1 MGRNC
6 HTLSR
11 MATKNITLRFVVTI
25 VFAVVFSCLS
35 FAQRPAMHV
44 IDAVNDSVID
54 EGNNLYLHDKLNW
67 VMSDAYKQMCSSKTA
82 SLSVVGQLNDTLM
95 SGIMIDVD
103 QMKCVFEC
111 RLNLNTGEIEPFD
124 LVRGLT
130 PKEISRAER
139 QLTLLDKVSALD
151 DIYNVEEAGNLNADV
166 VEISPSLTRVY
177 LLQGTDKSKLIPFG
191 NDYSFDFDAA
201 GNLITRRKYHNSF
214 IPIDFGSKEGNIHK
228 CTHSHLDD
236 NPYIT
241 PTDIATFLLYGH
253 DLYGMKTFSIYS
265 KAFSCY
271 FTYNADTATIILVDD
286 EESMK

>member
-1 MGRNC
+1 
-6 HTLSR
+6 
-11 MATKNITLRFVVTI
+11 
-25 VFAVVFSCLS
+25 
-35 FAQRPAMHV
+35 MHV
-44 IDAVNDSVID
+44 INAVNDSVID
-54 EGNNLYLHDKLNW
+54 EGNTLYLHDKLNW

-95 SGIMIDVD
+95 SGIMIDAD
-103 QMKCVFEC
+103 QMRCVFEC

-130 PKEISRAER
+130 PKEIARAER
-139 QLTLLDKVSALD
+139 QMALLETVSDLD
-151 DIYNVEEAGNLNADV
+151 GIYNVAEAGNLNADV
-166 VEISPSLTRVY
+166 VEISPNLTRVY

-201 GNLITRRKYHNSF
+201 GNLLARRKYHKSF
-214 IPIDFGSKEGNIHK
+214 IPIDFSSKEGNIRK

-253 DLYGMKTFSIYS
+253 DLYQMKTFSVYS
-265 KAFSCY
+265 KALNCY
-271 FTYNADTATIILVDD
+271 FTYNADSATIILVED
-286 EESMK
+286 EESMKGE

>member
-1 MGRNC
+1 MVIIVTNS
-6 HTLSR
+6 L
-11 MATKNITLRFVVTI
+11 NITLRFIVTI
-25 VFAVVFSCLS
+25 ALAVVFTCLS
-35 FAQRPAMHV
+35 LAQRPAMHV

-54 EGNNLYLHDKLNW
+54 EGNTLYLHDKLNW
-67 VMSDAYKQMCSSKTA
+67 VMSDAYKQMCSSRTA

-124 LVRGLT
+124 LVRGLS
-130 PKEISRAER
+130 PKEIARAQR
-139 QLTLLDKVSALD
+139 QITLLEAVSNLD
-151 DIYNVEEAGNLNADV
+151 DIYNVTEAGNLNADV
-166 VEISPSLTRVY
+166 VEMSPSLTRVY
-177 LLQGTDKSKLIPFG
+177 LLQGTNKSKLIPFG
-191 NDYSFDFDAA
+191 NDYSFDFDAD
-201 GNLITRRKYHNSF
+201 GNLIARRKYHKSF
-214 IPIDFGSKEGNIHK
+214 IPIDFSRKDGNIRK

-253 DLYGMKTFSIYS
+253 DLYEMKTFSVYS
-265 KAFSCY
+265 KAFNCY

-286 EESMK
+286 DESMKNE

>member
-1 MGRNC
+1 MSFPNP
-6 HTLSR
+6 
-11 MATKNITLRFVVTI
+11 TLRYVVTTVI
-25 VFAVVFSCLS
+25 TVVFSCLS
-35 FAQRPAMHV
+35 LAQRPAMHV

-54 EGNNLYLHDKLNW
+54 EGNTLYLYDKLNW
-67 VMSDAYKQMCSSKTA
+67 VMSDAYKQMCSSRTA

-111 RLNLNTGEIEPFD
+111 RLNLNSGEIEPFD

-130 PKEISRAER
+130 PKEIARAER
-139 QLTLLDKVSALD
+139 QLTLLEKVSDLD
-151 DIYNVEEAGNLNADV
+151 GIYNVAEAGNLNADV
-166 VEISPSLTRVY
+166 VEISPNLIRVY

-191 NDYSFDFDAA
+191 NDYSFDFDAD
-201 GNLITRRKYHNSF
+201 GNLLARRKYHKSF
-214 IPIDFGSKEGNIHK
+214 IPIDFSGKDGNIRK

-236 NPYIT
+236 NPYIS

-265 KAFSCY
+265 KAFNCY
-271 FTYNADTATIILVDD
+271 FTYNADNDNIILVDD

>member
-1 MGRNC
+1 MTTN
-6 HTLSR
+6 HHDT
-11 MATKNITLRFVVTI
+11 TLRVLLTI
-25 VFAVVFSCLS
+25 ALALACTCLTH
-35 FAQRPAMHV
+35 AQRPAMHV

-54 EGNNLYLHDKLNW
+54 EGNNLYLHDKINW

-82 SLSVVGQLNDTLM
+82 SLSVVGLLNDTLM
-95 SGIMIDVD
+95 SGIMIDAD

-130 PKEISRAER
+130 PKEITRAER
-139 QLTLLDKVSALD
+139 QLTLLEKVGNLNG
-151 DIYNVEEAGNLNADV
+151 IYNVAEAGNLNADV
-166 VEISPSLTRVY
+166 VEITPNLTRVY

-191 NDYSFDFDAA
+191 NDYSFDFDNNC
-201 GNLITRRKYHNSF
+201 NLIARRKYHNSF
-214 IPIDFGSKEGNIHK
+214 IPIDFSNKDGNIRK

-253 DLYGMKTFSIYS
+253 DLYDMKTFSVYS
-265 KAFSCY
+265 KAFNCY
-271 FTYNADTATIILVDD
+271 FNYNADNATIILVDD
-286 EESMK
+286 EESMKKE

>member
-1 MGRNC
+1 MSSPNP
-6 HTLSR
+6 
-11 MATKNITLRFVVTI
+11 TLRYVVTT
-25 VFAVVFSCLS
+25 VLTVVFSCFSL
-35 FAQRPAMHV
+35 AQRPAMHV
-44 IDAVNDSVID
+44 INAVNDSVID
-54 EGNNLYLHDKLNW
+54 EGNTLYLHDKLNW

-82 SLSVVGQLNDTLM
+82 SLSVVGQLNDTLL

-111 RLNLNTGEIEPFD
+111 RLNLNTGDFEPFD

-130 PKEISRAER
+130 PKEIVRAER
-139 QLTLLDKVSALD
+139 QLTLLEKVSDLD
-151 DIYNVEEAGNLNADV
+151 GIYNVMEAGNLNADV
-166 VEISPSLTRVY
+166 VEINPNLTRVY

-191 NDYSFDFDAA
+191 NDYSFDFDAT
-201 GNLITRRKYHNSF
+201 GNLLARRKYHNSF
-214 IPIDFGSKEGNIHK
+214 IPIDFSGKEGNIRK

-265 KAFSCY
+265 KAFNCY
-271 FTYNADTATIILVDD
+271 FTYNADNDNIILVDD

>member
-1 MGRNC
+1 MV
-6 HTLSR
+6 
-11 MATKNITLRFVVTI
+11 TKNITFRFLLTI
-25 VFAVVFSCLS
+25 ALAVVFSCLS
-35 FAQRPAMHV
+35 LAQRPAIHV

-54 EGNNLYLHDKLNW
+54 EGNTLYLHDKLNW

-95 SGIMIDVD
+95 SGIMIDVN
-103 QMKCVFEC
+103 QMRCVFEC

-130 PKEISRAER
+130 SKEITRAER
-139 QLTLLDKVSALD
+139 QMSLLEKVSDLD
-151 DIYNVEEAGNLNADV
+151 SIYNVTEAGNLNADV
-166 VEISPSLTRVY
+166 VEISPNLTRVY

-191 NDYSFDFDAA
+191 NDYSFDFDDA
-201 GNLITRRKYHNSF
+201 GNLIARRKYHNPF
-214 IPIDFGSKEGNIHK
+214 IPIDFSSKEGNIRK

-253 DLYGMKTFSIYS
+253 DLYGMKTFSVYS
-265 KAFSCY
+265 KAFKCY

-286 EESMK
+286 EESMKGE

>member
-1 MGRNC
+1 M
-6 HTLSR
+6 
-11 MATKNITLRFVVTI
+11 RFVVTI
-25 VFAVVFSCLS
+25 VFAVVFSCLLY
-35 FAQRPAMHV
+35 AQRPAMHV
-44 IDAVNDSVID
+44 INAVNDSVID
-54 EGNNLYLHDKLNW
+54 EGNTLYLHDKLNW

-95 SGIMIDVD
+95 SGIMIDAD
-103 QMKCVFEC
+103 QMRCVFEC

-130 PKEISRAER
+130 PKEIARAER
-139 QLTLLDKVSALD
+139 QMALLETVSDLD
-151 DIYNVEEAGNLNADV
+151 GIYNVAEAGNLNADV
-166 VEISPSLTRVY
+166 VEINPNLTRVY

-201 GNLITRRKYHNSF
+201 GNLLARRKYHKSF
-214 IPIDFGSKEGNIHK
+214 IPIDFSGKEGNIRK

-253 DLYGMKTFSIYS
+253 DLYQMKTFSVYS
-265 KAFSCY
+265 KALNCY
-271 FTYNADTATIILVDD
+271 FTYNADSATIILVED
-286 EESMK
+286 EESMKGE